1 MGKVTSVTLA
11 RDVPALLGKLSV
23 STVWK
28 GPLDRTVHVYTSYGD
43 WGAYFEEGETFL
55 VYAYYRDESGPYLW
69 ADLCTTYSM
78 SRLRELREYH
88 HDELAELG
96 RGFPI
101 GIVHDL
107 ALGILSAGLLS
118 GMLWLGWR
126 TRKGGR

>member
-1 MGKVTSVTLA
+1 MLS
-11 RDVPALLGKLSV
+11 KLSV

-28 GPLDRTVHVYTSYGD
+28 GPLDRTAHVYTYGD

-69 ADLCTTYSM
+69 TDLCFAYST
-78 SRLRELREYH
+78 SELREYYP
-88 HDELAELG
+88 DELEKLG

-101 GIVHDL
+101 GIVYDL
-107 ALGILSAGLLS
+107 AVGILSAALLS
-118 GMLWLGWR
+118 GMLWISWR